1 MYKSGQAYE
10 LEQSLRFNNDDS
22 AYLSKTFAS
31 AGNRKTWTW
40 SSWVKRT
47 GAGGYLFFA
56 YSGQNDSDYGGITL
70 SGNGTIALNAW
81 DNPVATSVPKYRDP
95 SAWYHYVVAV
105 DTTQATQADRVKFY
119 ANGVQLTP
127 TIGGAYPSQNGNLSI
142 NAATGHSIGSENPY
156 SNGSFLDDYLAEVNF
171 IDGQQLTPADFGET
185 GDYGEWKPIKYSGT
199 YGTNGFYLP
208 FKQDYTVEGFS
219 TVTYK
224 GTGADQY
231 IGGTGFQPDLTWIK
245 RRNVAGNHTLF
256 DSVRGATTWLSP
268 NTTSVDDTSSYT
280 DGSAFYPDG
289 FNPSDAGST
298 NASGSTY
305 VGWNWDMGA
314 DTPTGFGCVVYKG
327 NGGTQSVS
335 GYGFSP
341 DLVWIKCRSDAAGNR
356 LTDTVRGAT
365 KTLESNGTDA
375 ENTQTAGLTAFEP
388 DGFRLGDWN
397 NVNGSSRTFVAWGWD
412 MGNTTVTNTSG
423 TISSQVRANPTYG
436 QSIVTYTGTGSN
448 ATIGHGLSSAPE
460 VVIVKDRSNANS
472 WQVFHT
478 SLGNTAAAFLDLTA
492 AADTGETSYWN
503 NTSPTN
509 SLVTLGTNTKVNHS
523 GHTYVAY
530 AFHSVSGYSKFG
542 SYTGNA
548 STTGPSVTLGFRPAF
563 LMVKKSSDTGS
574 WLMVDAT
581 RNPLG
586 LTTLRINADSSNA
599 EDSSADN
606 NVEFTNTGFQIK
618 TSSGGWNASGQSF
631 IYMAFAGGMNS
642 ISDYNTDGSIDSRV
656 KANTTYGQS
665 IVSYEGN
672 FTA

>member
-1 MYKSGQAYE
+1 MAVQDISG
-10 LEQSLRFNNDDS
+10 F
-22 AYLSKTFAS
+22 
-31 AGNRKTWTW
+31 
-40 SSWVKRT
+40 
-47 GAGGYLFFA
+47 
-56 YSGQNDSDYGGITL
+56 
-70 SGNGTIALNAW
+70 
-81 DNPVATSVPKYRDP
+81 
-95 SAWYHYVVAV
+95 
-105 DTTQATQADRVKFY
+105 
-119 ANGVQLTP
+119 
-127 TIGGAYPSQNGNLSI
+127 
-142 NAATGHSIGSENPY
+142 
-156 SNGSFLDDYLAEVNF
+156 
-171 IDGQQLTPADFGET
+171 
-185 GDYGEWKPIKYSGT
+185 
-199 YGTNGFYLP
+199 
-208 FKQDYTVEGFS
+208 
-219 TVTYK
+219 
-224 GTGADQY
+224 
-231 IGGTGFQPDLTWIK
+231 
-245 RRNVAGNHTLF
+245 
-256 DSVRGATTWLSP
+256 
-268 NTTSVDDTSSYT
+268 
-280 DGSAFYPDG
+280 
-289 FNPSDAGST
+289 
-298 NASGSTY
+298 
-305 VGWNWDMGA
+305 
-314 DTPTGFGCVVYKG
+314 
-327 NGGTQSVS
+327 
-335 GYGFSP
+335 GFSP

-412 MGNTTVTNTSG
+412 MGNTTATNTSG
-423 TISSQVRANPTYG
+423 SISSQVRANPTYG

-448 ATIGHGLSSAPE
+448 ATIGHGLSSTPE

-606 NVEFTNTGFQIK
+606 NVEFTDTGFQIK

-631 IYMAFAGGMNS
+631 IYMAFAGGMDS

-672 FTA
+672 FTAGATVGHGLSSAPEMIIIKNRESVKDWIVYHQGIDASAPQNYRITLNATTAREDETNNGWNDTAPTSSVFSLGAGTRLNESGKDHIAYCFHSVTGYSKFGSYTGNGSASGPTITLGFRPAFLMVKNSSNGGSWEIYDSTRNPTNPIDLTLIADGSNADITIGSGGRFNFTDTGFTIIHDGGSVNGNGQTMIYMAFADKREYAYWLDQSGNNNDWTSNNLTESDISVDSPTNNFCTWNPLDKSSSQTLSEGNLVSDSTVNDAWKGVRGTFGISSGKWYWEYLKTNTYLHSTVGIAIADAELDVSTALSGITDWWMYSSYNGAKNWKWL